1 MVRFGILGAG
11 NIAHRFAE
19 SLKHEQKAVLTAV
32 SCRNPE
38 KGRFFLEQFGAEKVY
53 GSHEELLQDDSVD
66 AIYLALPHQLHAEWA
81 VKALNAHK
89 AVLCEKPAAMSAEE
103 MQQIIDAAD
112 KNKVLFMEAMK
123 PRFVPLYDE
132 LKKLM
137 EKNLI
142 GELLR
147 IETSQC
153 ILCRSDRIKN
163 TYHSNPEAGGSLLDC
178 GIYCASWIEDFLSG
192 TPALGKIYGSVR
204 DNVNYYTDAELG
216 FDDKTAR
223 MECAFDR
230 KKPKQA
236 VLYGTLGHIIVEQ
249 MHRPEEMTVYCNGK
263 APYTVR
269 KEYEIDDFYGEIH
282 EFAVCFE
289 EGKMES
295 DKMSKKASLRCLQIL
310 DKVKS
315 GFNYTPYCLEV
326 LQDQEL
332 QLQYSEFGSQEALK
346 LGNILADLTKEYDR
360 AVGIRIT
367 RESDNL
373 VLFQY
378 MMDEKSER
386 NIMYME
392 GKRKA
397 AIACGHSSLWPYV
410 ENKLNEK
417 WQEMFEKGSGYAV
430 SGGAFPIR
438 VNGEWAATAAV
449 SGLHEGKDHEL
460 LIRAISRQLEKEV
473 KFFPAAAV

>member
-19 SLKHEQKAVLTAV
+19 SLMHEKDAVLTAV

-38 KGRFFLEQFGAEKVY
+38 KGQIFLDQFGASKVY
-53 GSHEELLQDDSVD
+53 GSHEELLLDESVD

-89 AVLCEKPAAMSAEE
+89 AVLCEKPAALNAEE
-103 MQQIIDAAD
+103 MQTILDAAD
-112 KNKVLFMEAMK
+112 KNNVLFMEAMK

-132 LKKLM
+132 LKNLM
-137 EKNLI
+137 ENHAI

-147 IETSQC
+147 VEASQC
-153 ILCRSDRIKN
+153 NECSDGIKN
-163 TYHSNPEAGGSLLDC
+163 TYHTNPEAGGSLLDC

-192 TPALGKIYGSVR
+192 TPVVEKICGTVK
-204 DNVNYYTDAELG
+204 DDVNYYTDAELG
-216 FDDKTAR
+216 FNGKTAR
-223 MECAFDR
+223 LECAFDR

-236 VLYGTLGHIIVEQ
+236 VLYGTLGKIIVEQ
-249 MHRPEEMTVYCNGK
+249 MHRPVEMTVICK
-263 APYTVR
+263 DKEPYSVK
-269 KEYEIDDFYGEIH
+269 KEYEYDDFYGEIH
-282 EFAVCFE
+282 EFVKCFQ
-289 EGKMES
+289 EGKLES
-295 DKMSKKASLRCLQIL
+295 EKMLRKASLRCSQIL
-310 DKVKS
+310 DQVRS
-315 GFNYTPYCLEV
+315 GFQYTPYCLEV
-326 LQDQEL
+326 LQDQET
-332 QLQYSEFGSQEALK
+332 QLQYMEFGSKEALE
-346 LGNILADLTKEYDR
+346 LGNIIAELTNEYDR
-360 AVGIRIT
+360 EVGIRIT

-386 NIMYME
+386 NIAFME
-392 GKRKA
+392 GKRKSA
-397 AIACGHSSLWPYV
+397 LVCGHSSLWPYV
-410 ENKLNEK
+410 ENKLNGK
-417 WQEMFEKGSGYAV
+417 WQELFVKGSGYGT

-438 VNGEWAATAAV
+438 VNGEWVATASV

-473 KFFPAAAV
+473 RMFPAAAV